1 MWTQKRACLPRVN
14 VYDLGHNYRFP
25 IDAHPLKSAP
35 TSRNGVSLPTT
46 HLTGGSSKN
55 LVAFSLTATYCVS
68 SKCQEEAVCF
78 PWLFHVFMCDIP
90 MLVHIYPC
98 ILKESPR
105 STLVSLLFSTLIF
118 EIKSLTEPRVNQ
130 LASKAPES
138 SCLCLRLKLHACT
151 SVLGFYVC
159 LFLFFLIGSGHLN
172 SKHFTP

>member
-1 MWTQKRACLPRVN
+1 MFFLT
-14 VYDLGHNYRFP
+14 F
-25 IDAHPLKSAP
+25 
-35 TSRNGVSLPTT
+35 SR
-46 HLTGGSSKN
+46 
-55 LVAFSLTATYCVS
+55 
-68 SKCQEEAVCF
+68 
-78 PWLFHVFMCDIP
+78 VFMCDVP

-130 LASKAPES
+130 LASKAPKS

-151 SVLGFYVC
+151 SVLGF
-159 LFLFFLIGSGHLN
+159 FLIGSGHLN